1 MVGAASRKLGS
12 VRFGKQSLKP
22 EGLFSVVSQTAP
34 LWEQSS
40 RDYKVWESHGVPCG
54 EYSTFFFLS
63 PNPFCQ
69 FPQMTLLKQQF
80 RTLLGW
86 IIIKGKNSS
95 SDCCLNPSHQVI
107 SKCLFLS
114 LHSLQQDGTTS
125 CSLHSPCTP
134 PLGDDVPS
142 VWSTQTPAPPYGQT
156 RAICPSPAQKV
167 DSQGC
172 PLLLQLEVAHFTSE
186 IPWYL
191 LLAYMSFYLS
201 YGIKHFPPSTMI
213 ICTCYPRHYYLGEET
228 VISLFSTTEPITM
241 LGIEVVFN
249 APLLN

>member
-1 MVGAASRKLGS
+1 
-12 VRFGKQSLKP
+12 
-22 EGLFSVVSQTAP
+22 
-34 LWEQSS
+34 
-40 RDYKVWESHGVPCG
+40 
-54 EYSTFFFLS
+54 
-63 PNPFCQ
+63 
-69 FPQMTLLKQQF
+69 MTLLKQQF

-86 IIIKGKNSS
+86 IIIKEKNSS
-95 SDCCLNPSHQVI
+95 SDWGLNPSHQVI

-142 VWSTQTPAPPYGQT
+142 VWGKQPPAPPYGQT
-156 RAICPSPAQKV
+156 WAICPSLAQKV

-172 PLLLQLEVAHFTSE
+172 PCFFQLEVADLISE

-191 LLAYMSFYLS
+191 LLADMSFYLS
-201 YGIKHFPPSTMI
+201 YGIKHFPPSTVI
-213 ICTCYPRHYYLGEET
+213 IPTCYPRLHYLGEET
-228 VISLFSTTEPITM
+228 VISLFSTTEPITI
-241 LGIEVVFN
+241 LCIEVVFN